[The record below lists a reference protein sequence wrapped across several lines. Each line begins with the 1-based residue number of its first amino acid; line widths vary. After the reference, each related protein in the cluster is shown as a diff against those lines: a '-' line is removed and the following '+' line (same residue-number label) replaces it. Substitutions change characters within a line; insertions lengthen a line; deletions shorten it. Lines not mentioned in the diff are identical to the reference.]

1 MDDPVWVRRAR
12 GFLDFFSTLNLSILL
27 NHRCWK
33 GNKEEKRKL
42 DKGHLK
48 VIRDKFWEIRL
59 LVRWKKRFQV
69 SVHSCNTDGD
79 AVKQQVDVEIL
90 FRSHADAAVLM
101 QRRTEQTSA
110 LCASSVI
117 IQTPVES
124 WNFFNA
130 FIVQLRYVSSD
141 LKPRPSVWES
151 SDKKTLH
158 AELQAD
164 FQEVDSPEMKPAP
177 RWEAAELL
185 PVFLLAPSLWRLQAV
200 RTPRIFSSDYNRVY
214 LPSSQL
220 IHLPASC
227 SARYSRSASVA
238 LSTNNRAE
246 TETSEEQAE
255 NRDASWWWWW
265 NVEGEVIHRITQEG
279 SDTWCS
285 TGCWLGSVPLRP
297 LINNS
302 TRSADK
308 TTTKSKT
315 HKSLSN
321 LDD

>member
-1 MDDPVWVRRAR
+1 MLRSWCR
-12 GFLDFFSTLNLSILL
+12 G
-27 NHRCWK
+27 
-33 GNKEEKRKL
+33 G
-42 DKGHLK
+42 
-48 VIRDKFWEIRL
+48 
-59 LVRWKKRFQV
+59 
-69 SVHSCNTDGD
+69 
-79 AVKQQVDVEIL
+79 
-90 FRSHADAAVLM
+90 RSRHQL
-101 QRRTEQTSA
+101 
-110 LCASSVI
+110 SVI

-124 WNFFNA
+124 CNFFNA

-158 AELQAD
+158 AELQTD

-177 RWEAAELL
+177 HWEAAELL

-246 TETSEEQAE
+246 TETSEERGREQ
-255 NRDASWWWWW
+255 RRQLMMM
-265 NVEGEVIHRITQEG
+265 VKLEGEVIHRITQEG

-297 LINNS
+297 PINNS

>member
-48 VIRDKFWEIRL
+48 VIRDTFWEIRL

-90 FRSHADAAVLM
+90 LEVMLMLRSWCRGGRSRHQL
-101 QRRTEQTSA
+101 
-110 LCASSVI
+110 SVI

-158 AELQAD
+158 AELQTD

-214 LPSSQL
+214 LPSSRL

-246 TETSEEQAE
+246 TETSEERGREQRRQLMMMVKRGRRGDTPDHPGGFWHLMQYRLLAGFCSPQAT
-255 NRDASWWWWW
+255 D
-265 NVEGEVIHRITQEG
+265 Q
-279 SDTWCS
+279 
-285 TGCWLGSVPLRP
+285 
-297 LINNS
+297 
-302 TRSADK
+302 
-308 TTTKSKT
+308 
-315 HKSLSN
+315 
-321 LDD
+321 

>member
-1 MDDPVWVRRAR
+1 MDDPGWVRRAR
-12 GFLDFFSTLNLSILL
+12 GFLDFFSTLNVSILL

-33 GNKEEKRKL
+33 GSKEEKRKL

-90 FRSHADAAVLM
+90 LEVMLMLRSWCRGGRSRHQL
-101 QRRTEQTSA
+101 
-110 LCASSVI
+110 SVI

-265 NVEGEVIHRITQEG
+265 NWKERWYTGSPRRVLTPDAVPAAGWVLFPSGHRSITQHA
-279 SDTWCS
+279 
-285 TGCWLGSVPLRP
+285 P
-297 LINNS
+297 LIKQPQS
-302 TRSADK
+302 PKHT
-308 TTTKSKT
+308 
-315 HKSLSN
+315 N
-321 LDD
+321 LWVI

>member
-1 MDDPVWVRRAR
+1 MYQYFWITDVGKATKRRKEN
-12 GFLDFFSTLNLSILL
+12 STKDIWRLYVINS
-27 NHRCWK
+27 
-33 GNKEEKRKL
+33 EKL
-42 DKGHLK
+42 DCWSDERSVFRCQFTPVTLTVTQWSSRLMLK
-48 VIRDKFWEIRL
+48 FFLEVML
-59 LVRWKKRFQV
+59 ML
-69 SVHSCNTDGD
+69 
-79 AVKQQVDVEIL
+79 
-90 FRSHADAAVLM
+90 RSWCRGGRSRHQL
-101 QRRTEQTSA
+101 
-110 LCASSVI
+110 SVI

-124 WNFFNA
+124 CNFFNA

-158 AELQAD
+158 AELQTD

-200 RTPRIFSSDYNRVY
+200 RTPRIFSSDYNRGY
-214 LPSSQL
+214 LPSSRL

-265 NVEGEVIHRITQEG
+265 NWKERWYTGSPRRVLTPDAVPAAGRVLFTSGHWSITQHA
-279 SDTWCS
+279 
-285 TGCWLGSVPLRP
+285 PLC
-297 LINNS
+297 
-302 TRSADK
+302 
-308 TTTKSKT
+308 
-315 HKSLSN
+315 SN
-321 LDD
+321 LWVI

>member
-1 MDDPVWVRRAR
+1 MYQYFWITDVGKATKRRKEN
-12 GFLDFFSTLNLSILL
+12 STKDIWRLYVINS
-27 NHRCWK
+27 
-33 GNKEEKRKL
+33 EKL
-42 DKGHLK
+42 DCWSDERSVFRCQFTPVTLTVTRWSSRLMLK
-48 VIRDKFWEIRL
+48 FFLEVML
-59 LVRWKKRFQV
+59 ML
-69 SVHSCNTDGD
+69 
-79 AVKQQVDVEIL
+79 
-90 FRSHADAAVLM
+90 RSWCRGGRSRHQL
-101 QRRTEQTSA
+101 
-110 LCASSVI
+110 SVI

-158 AELQAD
+158 AELQTD
-164 FQEVDSPEMKPAP
+164 FQEVVSPEMKPAP

-227 SARYSRSASVA
+227 SARYTRSASVA

-285 TGCWLGSVPLRP
+285 TGCWPGSVHLRP

>member
-1 MDDPVWVRRAR
+1 MDDPGWVRRAR
-12 GFLDFFSTLNLSILL
+12 GFLDFFSTLNVSILL

-69 SVHSCNTDGD
+69 SVHSCNTDSD

-90 FRSHADAAVLM
+90 LEVMLMLRSWCRGGRSRHQL
-101 QRRTEQTSA
+101 
-110 LCASSVI
+110 SVI

-158 AELQAD
+158 AELQTD
-164 FQEVDSPEMKPAP
+164 FQEVVSPEMKPAP

-214 LPSSQL
+214 LPSSRL

-246 TETSEEQAE
+246 TETSEERGREQRRQLMVMVKRGRRGDTPDHPGGFWHLMQYRLLAGFCSPQAT
-255 NRDASWWWWW
+255 D
-265 NVEGEVIHRITQEG
+265 Q
-279 SDTWCS
+279 
-285 TGCWLGSVPLRP
+285 
-297 LINNS
+297 
-302 TRSADK
+302 
-308 TTTKSKT
+308 
-315 HKSLSN
+315 
-321 LDD
+321 

>member
-12 GFLDFFSTLNLSILL
+12 GFLDFFSTLNVSILL

-90 FRSHADAAVLM
+90 LEVMLMLRSWCRGGRSRHQL
-101 QRRTEQTSA
+101 
-110 LCASSVI
+110 SVI

-246 TETSEEQAE
+246 TETSEERGREQRRQLMMMVKRGRRGDTPDHPGGFWHLMQYRLLAGFCSPQAT
-255 NRDASWWWWW
+255 D
-265 NVEGEVIHRITQEG
+265 Q
-279 SDTWCS
+279 
-285 TGCWLGSVPLRP
+285 
-297 LINNS
+297 
-302 TRSADK
+302 
-308 TTTKSKT
+308 
-315 HKSLSN
+315 
-321 LDD
+321 

>member
-1 MDDPVWVRRAR
+1 MDDPGWVRRAR
-12 GFLDFFSTLNLSILL
+12 GFLDFFSTLNVSILL

-48 VIRDKFWEIRL
+48 VIRDTFWEIRL

-90 FRSHADAAVLM
+90 LEVMLMLRSWCRGGRSRHQL
-101 QRRTEQTSA
+101 
-110 LCASSVI
+110 SVI

-158 AELQAD
+158 AELQTD

-265 NVEGEVIHRITQEG
+265 NVEGEVIHQITQEG

>member
-12 GFLDFFSTLNLSILL
+12 GFLDFFSTLNVSILL

-90 FRSHADAAVLM
+90 LEVMLMLRSWCRGGRSRHQL
-101 QRRTEQTSA
+101 
-110 LCASSVI
+110 SVI

-265 NVEGEVIHRITQEG
+265 NVEGEVIHQITQEG

>member
-1 MDDPVWVRRAR
+1 MDDPGWVRRAR
-12 GFLDFFSTLNLSILL
+12 GFLDFFSTLNVSILL

-90 FRSHADAAVLM
+90 LEVMLMLRSWCRGGRSRHQL
-101 QRRTEQTSA
+101 
-110 LCASSVI
+110 SVI

-158 AELQAD
+158 AELQTD
-164 FQEVDSPEMKPAP
+164 FQEVVSPEMKPAP

-246 TETSEEQAE
+246 TETSEERGREQRRQLMVMVKRGRRGDTPDHPGGFWHLMQYRLLAGFCSPQAT
-255 NRDASWWWWW
+255 D
-265 NVEGEVIHRITQEG
+265 Q
-279 SDTWCS
+279 
-285 TGCWLGSVPLRP
+285 
-297 LINNS
+297 
-302 TRSADK
+302 
-308 TTTKSKT
+308 
-315 HKSLSN
+315 
-321 LDD
+321 

>member
-12 GFLDFFSTLNLSILL
+12 GFLDFFSTLNVSILL

-90 FRSHADAAVLM
+90 LEVMLMLRSWCRGGRSRHQL
-101 QRRTEQTSA
+101 
-110 LCASSVI
+110 SVI

-214 LPSSQL
+214 LPSSRL

-246 TETSEEQAE
+246 TETSEERGREQRRQLMMMVKRGRRGDTPDHPGGFWHLMQYRLLAGFCSPQAT
-255 NRDASWWWWW
+255 D
-265 NVEGEVIHRITQEG
+265 Q
-279 SDTWCS
+279 
-285 TGCWLGSVPLRP
+285 
-297 LINNS
+297 
-302 TRSADK
+302 
-308 TTTKSKT
+308 
-315 HKSLSN
+315 
-321 LDD
+321 

>member
-12 GFLDFFSTLNLSILL
+12 GFLDFFSTLNVSILL

-90 FRSHADAAVLM
+90 LEVMLMLRSWCRGGRSRHQL
-101 QRRTEQTSA
+101 
-110 LCASSVI
+110 SVI

-124 WNFFNA
+124 CNFFNA

-158 AELQAD
+158 AELQTD

-265 NVEGEVIHRITQEG
+265 NWKERWYTGSPRRVLTPDAVPAAGWVLFPSGHRSITQHA
-279 SDTWCS
+279 
-285 TGCWLGSVPLRP
+285 P
-297 LINNS
+297 LIKQPQS
-302 TRSADK
+302 PKHT
-308 TTTKSKT
+308 
-315 HKSLSN
+315 N
-321 LDD
+321 LWVI

>member
-1 MDDPVWVRRAR
+1 MLRSWCR
-12 GFLDFFSTLNLSILL
+12 G
-27 NHRCWK
+27 
-33 GNKEEKRKL
+33 G
-42 DKGHLK
+42 
-48 VIRDKFWEIRL
+48 
-59 LVRWKKRFQV
+59 
-69 SVHSCNTDGD
+69 
-79 AVKQQVDVEIL
+79 
-90 FRSHADAAVLM
+90 RSRHQL
-101 QRRTEQTSA
+101 
-110 LCASSVI
+110 SVI

-124 WNFFNA
+124 CNFFNA

-158 AELQAD
+158 AELQTD

-214 LPSSQL
+214 LPSSRL

-265 NVEGEVIHRITQEG
+265 NWKERWYTGSPRRVLTPDAVPAAGWVLFPSGHRSITQHA
-279 SDTWCS
+279 
-285 TGCWLGSVPLRP
+285 P
-297 LINNS
+297 LIKQPQS
-302 TRSADK
+302 PKHT
-308 TTTKSKT
+308 
-315 HKSLSN
+315 N
-321 LDD
+321 LWVI